1 MNFNQLIFL
10 IATIPVIAAVF
21 IHIETLQIPTSV
33 ILFLNILSNVFQL
46 HMVEIKEELVP
57 SRFGVWDRGG
67 EEGCIL
73 FLESLIT
80 HAHALQ
86 RLTSK

>member
-21 IHIETLQIPTSV
+21 IHIVTLQIPTSV

-46 HMVEIKEELVP
+46 HMVEIKQELVP
-57 SRFGVWDRGG
+57 SRFGFWDGG
-67 EEGCIL
+67 GRRVVY
-73 FLESLIT
+73 FF
-80 HAHALQ
+80 
-86 RLTSK
+86 